1 MALDMLK
8 SSPSGE
14 SETYTEGRF
23 RTSLR
28 KSKSMV
34 YKEHSHIEI
43 SGRAGALWF
52 LPNVPSLSPEVH
64 NPDTDADILASRPL
78 TLFSN
83 FRDN

>member
-1 MALDMLK
+1 
-8 SSPSGE
+8 
-14 SETYTEGRF
+14 
-23 RTSLR
+23 
-28 KSKSMV
+28 MV

-52 LPNVPSLSPEVH
+52 LPNVPPLSPEVH